1 MKNVNELY
9 ENKKSMKDLKITLKR
24 EFTLATKNPEFIKL
38 CNKLNLDEEILCKYT
53 SKLEKSVKETS
64 NCKTCKGLGQCKN
77 EVMGYYYY
85 PVVKNNILDFS
96 FVACKY
102 ERENLKE
109 QENEATYFD
118 IPLSLRKAKMS
129 EIKIDNERKELI
141 RYVTEFIKKFKTNE
155 KKKGLYLHG
164 NFGSGKSY
172 IISALINELAKEK
185 VNGVIVYYPKL
196 LDKVKGS
203 FNNNSFNEI
212 LEEIMNAEILLL
224 DDIGAE
230 NNTSWSRDE
239 ILGTIL
245 QHRMDNELST
255 FFTSNFTIDELE
267 NHLSTTKDKTDK
279 VKARRIISRIKQLT
293 NDIELIGEN
302 KRN

>member
-1 MKNVNELY
+1 MKNINELY
-9 ENKKSMKDLKITLKR
+9 KNKKGMKEIKMDLKR
-24 EFTLATKNPEFIKL
+24 EFTLATKDPNFIEL
-38 CNKLNLDEEILCKYT
+38 CNKLNLSEDILCKYT
-53 SKLEKSVKETS
+53 SKLEKSVEETN

-85 PVVKNNILDFS
+85 PIINNNIPHFS

-102 ERENLKE
+102 EKEEIKE

-118 IPLSLRKAKMS
+118 VPKALRKAKMS
-129 EIKIDNERKELI
+129 EIKIDKERKELI
-141 RYVTEFIKKFKTNE
+141 KYTTEFIKKFKTNE
-155 KKKGLYLHG
+155 KLKGLYLHG

-203 FNNNSFNEI
+203 FGNNSFNEL
-212 LEEIMNAEILLL
+212 LEEIMNAEVLLI

-230 NNTSWSRDE
+230 NNTAWSRDE

-293 NDIELIGEN
+293 NDLELIGEN
-302 KRN
+302 KRQ